1 MDQWRESSYCIAG
14 QGEPPLHQSLQG
26 QPLDRAV
33 LIVPQTV
40 VIPWE
45 EVPREGV
52 VCQLQQ

>member
-14 QGEPPLHQSLQG
+14 QGEPPLHQGLQG

-33 LIVPQTV
+33 LVVPQTV

-45 EVPREGV
+45 EVPRQGV